1 MEHETQSAKII
12 LNKKNNYAVI
22 IQTGEK
28 WYVRIWYIISNPF
41 TYIFKGRLRF

>member
-1 MEHETQSAKII
+1 MKKETPTPNVI
-12 LNKKNNYAVI
+12 LSRKNNKAVT